1 MNDNV
6 NFELKKIDDIAVFRL
21 NEKRFDAPIAGI
33 VKGEFTILLHTE
45 EWTKFI
51 VDLSEV
57 DYCDSSGLS
66 AILLAFRILQ
76 SNNGHIRI
84 ASPSKNVKTL
94 IEISQLDRVL
104 PIMDTVDEAIN
115 DLKNK

>member
-1 MNDNV
+1 MSDNV

-76 SNNGHIRI
+76 SNGGHIRI
-84 ASPSKNVKTL
+84 ANPSKNVRTL

-104 PIMDTVDEAIN
+104 PIMNTVDDAIN
-115 DLKNK
+115 DLKNI

>member
-1 MNDNV
+1 MSENI
-6 NFELKKIDDIAVFRL
+6 NFELKRQGDIAIFKL
-21 NEKRFDAPIAGI
+21 NEKRFDAAIAGI

-45 EWTKFI
+45 EIKKLI
-51 VDLSEV
+51 IDLSEV

-76 SNNGHIRI
+76 SNEGHIRL
-84 ASPSKNVKTL
+84 ASPTKNVKIL

-104 PIMDTVDEAIN
+104 QICNTVNEAVI
-115 DLKNK
+115 DLEKV